1 MKFRLSGEFGE
12 LSPVRNWQPHT
23 GIDLAVPENSTL
35 RAIGEGTIDRIFNGS
50 GAIGKGL
57 SIQLTD
63 GTRAIYGHMNEVTAR
78 VGEHVDAGDIIGLSG
93 NTGNST
99 AAHLHFGL
107 RSPDGTF
114 MDPTPVAEQLAAMSG
129 ETSSISKGGIF
140 NWFLERG
147 KVNNYQGYEQES
159 LIREYAKEYVTEF
172 TLGALD
178 ALKDLLLGASLVG
191 SALCIILKVAGWRD
205 GSRWAGVL
213 MVANIL
219 IKYLFGGI

>member
-35 RAIGEGTIDRIFNGS
+35 RAIGEGTIDRVFDGS

-57 SIQLTD
+57 SIQFPD

-78 VGEHVDAGDIIGLSG
+78 VGEQVVAGDIVGLSG

-114 MDPTPVAEQLAAMSG
+114 QDPTPVAEKLAAITGDSPDLGILGKLATFGMEG
-129 ETSSISKGGIF
+129 VRGKTADLTTEVILGIF
-140 NWFLERG
+140 
-147 KVNNYQGYEQES
+147 
-159 LIREYAKEYVTEF
+159 
-172 TLGALD
+172 D
-178 ALKDLLLGASLVG
+178 ALKDILLGVSLVG

-205 GSRWAGVL
+205 GGRWAGIL
-213 MVANIL
+213 MVANLL
-219 IKYLFGGI
+219 IKYLFGGF